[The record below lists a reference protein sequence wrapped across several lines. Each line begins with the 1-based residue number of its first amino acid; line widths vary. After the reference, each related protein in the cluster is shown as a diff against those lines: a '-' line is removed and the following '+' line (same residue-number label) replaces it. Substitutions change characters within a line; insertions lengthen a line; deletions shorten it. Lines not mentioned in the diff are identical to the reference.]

1 MFDGMAGNAAG
12 KITNDKFSMTDF
24 QFPAGRLKI
33 GH

>member
-1 MFDGMAGNAAG
+1 MLDGMAGNAAG
-12 KITNDKFSMTDF
+12 KIINDKFPMTSF